1 MAEEE
6 IQEHPELEMLR
17 LNKAS
22 GYNYRKR
29 REPDWKENYTL
40 YRDKVTVNRLTQRQS
55 VNIPM
60 MKTVVRSLLKDV
72 DDIPVL
78 QFQNLD
84 NDKEAEVFQNEY
96 WKLIGDPDHNNFEL
110 QDIVDKKQVF
120 LFGRTF
126 DQWQIKDGTIKMT
139 IQDPQDILISRYT
152 DPTDIHTSRFLIH
165 TNIFVPLAVL
175 EKDPDY
181 DKEAIARIK
190 LWAGSTEGVVKIA
203 DNESM
208 AVEKAKK
215 MEDMGMD
222 DVMEPALGETWIELA
237 LHFVYRE
244 ENGEDEQL
252 YLYTEAED
260 MEVLH
265 KEKLE
270 EVIGT
275 TSDNFWRNHFPYC
288 SWADD
293 LERQDFWSD
302 AIADIVRTPNKVLN
316 SWFSQM
322 VENRTLRNYNMNVY
336 DSNLEDFNPQT
347 YVPTPWGWYGVPGK
361 PSEVYQQMQVNDLS
375 ESLDEMEFLIKMVEK
390 ATGAVAT
397 QQGAPVEKDITLG
410 EVRLAWGEA
419 QERIEGMSKF
429 YTPAWK
435 QRGTMF
441 LKLIEAASD
450 RLDVVKIY
458 KKGRNTNE
466 IFSRE
471 IGPKDWMTKAG
482 YRVKVWNQDEKKA
495 KDTETLQKLNALKA
509 FMPFNPKVDEILKEK
524 LTEFAGLTP
533 EQTNEIL
540 EYERQQADM
549 MTQPGMLSQT
559 PGQPGQQPL
568 PVPQGQT
575 QLPAQV

>member
-288 SWADD
+288 TWADD

>member
-260 MEVLH
+260 REVLH

-288 SWADD
+288 TWADD

>member
-244 ENGEDEQL
+244 EGGEDEQL

-260 MEVLH
+260 REVLH

-288 SWADD
+288 TWADD

>member
-1 MAEEE
+1 MADEE

-260 MEVLH
+260 REVLH

-288 SWADD
+288 TWADD

-549 MTQPGMLSQT
+549 MTQPGMLGQT

>member
-244 ENGEDEQL
+244 ENDEDEQL

-260 MEVLH
+260 REVLH

-288 SWADD
+288 TWADD